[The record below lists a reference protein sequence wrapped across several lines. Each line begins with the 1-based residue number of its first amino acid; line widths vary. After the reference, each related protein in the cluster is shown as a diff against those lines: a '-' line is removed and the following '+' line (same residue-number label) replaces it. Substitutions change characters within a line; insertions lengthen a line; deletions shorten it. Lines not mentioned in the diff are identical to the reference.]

1 MHKPILSICIPSFN
15 RPEQL
20 RSLLYSIDYD
30 SEDIEVCISEDFS
43 PKRLIIRDTIEDIQS
58 KSKKY
63 LIKYHEN
70 SFNMGFDANL
80 RELVRL
86 SVGKYI
92 MFMGDDDLFVPNALK
107 KYIDFIKSNLDKPY
121 ILRSYLTEH
130 SHGRTEHFHYLK
142 KSTILPPGEESVA
155 WLFKRSV
162 NLCGFT
168 ILRSEAIKYET
179 DALDGTLLYQVYL
192 MAQTCMHNFSIYCE
206 IPVTHAVQSFR
217 LDKPMFG
224 LSDAEKS
231 RYTPG
236 AVTHDNSL
244 NFTKS
249 YFEVTNYLDALHKT
263 NITKLVRIDLSKYS
277 YPFLS
282 IQRKRGLVP
291 FLQYASRLQNEV
303 GFGCTPYFFIY
314 KWALVLLGEKYCD
327 LIIGFIKKKLGY
339 TPNF

>member
-1 MHKPILSICIPSFN
+1 MYKPVLSICIPSFN

-20 RSLLYSIDYD
+20 RNLLSSIDYD
-30 SEDIEVCISEDFS
+30 SQDIEVCISEDFS
-43 PKRLIIRDTIEDIQS
+43 PKRLKIREVVDGIQGE
-58 KSKKY
+58 SKKY

-70 SFNMGFDANL
+70 SFNMGFDGNL

-86 SVGKYI
+86 SAGKYI
-92 MFMGDDDLFVPNALK
+92 MFMGDDDLFVPNALI
-107 KYIDFIKSNLDKPY
+107 KYINFINSNLDKPY

-130 SHGRTEHFHYLK
+130 SQGRTEYFHYLQ
-142 KSTILPPGEESVA
+142 KSTVLPAGEETVA

-168 ILRSEAIKYET
+168 ILRSEAIRHET
-179 DALDGTLLYQVYL
+179 NALDGTLLYQVYL
-192 MAQTCMHNFSIYCE
+192 MAQTCLQHASIYCE

-224 LSDAEKS
+224 SSDAEKD

-236 AVTHDNSL
+236 AITHDNSL

-249 YFEVTNYLDALHKT
+249 YFEVTNYLDGLHGT
-263 NITKLVRIDLSKYS
+263 NITKLVLIDLSKYS

-282 IQRKRGLVP
+282 IQRKRGVIR
-291 FLQYASRLQNEV
+291 FLKYASRLQNEV
-303 GFGCTPYFFIY
+303 GFGCTPYFHLY
-314 KWALVLLGEKYCD
+314 KWSLVIIGEKYCD